1 MKMLTMKNNFLDF
14 FRSFFAVFFKHS
26 MLKPTSELIQAGK
39 NKKSQIENID
49 IGKFGAKHHE
59 SGNNNRYH

>member
-1 MKMLTMKNNFLDF
+1 MKNNFLDF
-14 FRSFFAVFFKHS
+14 FRNRLQFFFKHS

-49 IGKFGAKHHE
+49 IWKVGA
-59 SGNNNRYH
+59 